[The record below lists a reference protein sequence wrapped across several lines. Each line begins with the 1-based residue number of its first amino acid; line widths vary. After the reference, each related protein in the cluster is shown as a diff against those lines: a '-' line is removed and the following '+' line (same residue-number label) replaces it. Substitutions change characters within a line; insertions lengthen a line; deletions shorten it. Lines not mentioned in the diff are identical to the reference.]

1 MRVFLTPRFRSQLK
15 KLRKTYRKVN
25 DDVGELVSAL
35 EAGERPGVRLQGLGG
50 WEAYK
55 ARLPNTSARIGKR
68 GGFRVEYYVGDNAIS
83 LFLIWSKTQVDDLPI
98 AVTLQVLREEVLD

>member
-25 DDVGELVSAL
+25 DDVDELVSAL
-35 EAGERPGVRLQGLGG
+35 EGGERPGVRLRGVEGR
-50 WEAYK
+50 EAYK
-55 ARLPNTSARIGKR
+55 VRLPNSSAGIGKR
-68 GGFRVEYYVGDNAIS
+68 GGFRVEYYVGAESIA

-98 AVTLQVLREEVLD
+98 ELTLQILREEVFD